1 METAGLTVLVVL
13 VIAFLAL
20 VCYTN
25 ESDSRQRQIY
35 REQTDSIVARYDRQL
50 KEMPKD
56 STKVR
61 NDGKDGRKK
70 RVKSL
75 PASRDYLDER
85 AD

>member
-13 VIAFLAL
+13 VFSFLAL
-20 VCYTN
+20 VFYTN
-25 ESDSRQRQIY
+25 ESDNRQRQIY
-35 REQTDSIVARYDRQL
+35 KEQTDSIVARYDRQL
-50 KEMPKD
+50 KEMPED
-56 STKVR
+56 STEVR